1 MKEILFLP
9 PSDKELDDTIEYYN
23 DQFPGL
29 EYQFLQ
35 ELMDAI
41 EVIQKFP
48 NAWKKVGKHTHKLL
62 LKRFPHLVLYIPEK
76 DKILI
81 TAIAH
86 NIESPNIILIELNDC
101 FKSTN
106 SLDFRFAVLH
116 SAR

>member
-9 PSDKELDDTIEYYN
+9 PSDIELDDAIEYYN
-23 DQFPGL
+23 DQLPGL
-29 EYQFLQ
+29 GVQFLK

-48 NAWKKVGKHTHKLL
+48 TAWKKVGEHTHKLL
-62 LKRFPHLVLYIPEK
+62 LKRFPYLVLYIPQE

-86 NIESPNIILIELNDC
+86 QHRKPDYYIDRIE
-101 FKSTN
+101 
-106 SLDFRFAVLH
+106 
-116 SAR
+116 